1 MPTQSFK
8 DLIVWQRS
16 IELVKAIYTLSREL
30 PAEERFGLCSQ
41 MQRCSV
47 SIPSNIAEGYKR
59 KSLGDYIRFLN
70 IADGSAAELET
81 QLVLVSELYPS
92 VSTVNASG
100 LLLEVQKMLVTM
112 VTRLALKT
120 NR

>member
-1 MPTQSFK
+1 M
-8 DLIVWQRS
+8 WQRA
-16 IELVKAIYTLSREL
+16 IQLVTATYHLAAVL
-30 PAEERFGLCSQ
+30 PKNEQFGLISQ

-59 KSLGDYIRFLN
+59 KALGDYIRFLN

-81 QLVLVSELYPS
+81 QFIIVRELYPS
-92 VSTVNASG
+92 ANTETASE
-100 LLLEVQKMLVTM
+100 LLVEVQKMLVTM
-112 VTRLALKT
+112 ITRLSLKA